1 VARRR
6 GARGKG
12 FDADKGTG
20 KPPAVPNPEPGGITA
35 RLLALGWRWDS
46 RGVLVQLEGFE
57 GCRLSE
63 DNDFIGSRYKV
74 ATKGVAIYRSR
85 ASSGSRKEPGE
96 EMEGTAGDGY

>member
-1 VARRR
+1 
-6 GARGKG
+6 
-12 FDADKGTG
+12 
-20 KPPAVPNPEPGGITA
+20 
-35 RLLALGWRWDS
+35 
-46 RGVLVQLEGFE
+46 VQPEGFE